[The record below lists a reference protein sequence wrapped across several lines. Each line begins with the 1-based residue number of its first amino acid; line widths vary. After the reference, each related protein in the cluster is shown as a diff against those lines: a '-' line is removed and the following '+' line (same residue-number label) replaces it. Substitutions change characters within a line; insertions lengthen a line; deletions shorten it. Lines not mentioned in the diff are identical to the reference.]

1 MEGQNVAVERY
12 EIDMIEEDIRELKTN
27 IDDIKDYHIGE
38 LLKNEIL
45 TLKTEIV
52 EIREALSIYMIGCDS
67 MQRTQEN
74 ILATL
79 EMIINKVKNQ
89 A

>member
-12 EIDMIEEDIRELKTN
+12 EFNNLAVRVLNLEADISE
-27 IDDIKDYHIGE
+27 IKE
-38 LLKNEIL
+38 N
-45 TLKTEIV
+45 
-52 EIREALSIYMIGCDS
+52 LSIFMAGCES

-79 EMIINKVKNQ
+79 EMIINKVKNRV
-89 A
+89 